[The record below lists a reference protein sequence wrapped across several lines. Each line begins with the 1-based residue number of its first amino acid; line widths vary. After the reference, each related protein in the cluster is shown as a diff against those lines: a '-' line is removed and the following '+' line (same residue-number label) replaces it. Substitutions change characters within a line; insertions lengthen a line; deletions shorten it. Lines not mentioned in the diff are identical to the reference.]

1 MIAKAFLA
9 PIMRWNACFVRSRCS
24 IVGSVA
30 AKTGTAISYDMGA
43 VSPIKNGGC
52 TNLMVRHN
60 CKLGYGRGRLHR
72 GGRAGR
78 RQAQT
83 PYRRSNTFRFATLP
97 PDPLAYFVWSGRQ

>member
-60 CKLGYGRGRLHR
+60 CKLGYGRGGPHR
-72 GGRAGR
+72 GGGLRFTDGASASR
-78 RQAQT
+78 RCTAIVFSHGHALT
-83 PYRRSNTFRFATLP
+83 PLFYRR
-97 PDPLAYFVWSGRQ
+97 GG